1 MVCIFKLEGAPS
13 ELFVRKKK
21 VMSESEYQQ
30 LVARMLENAASP
42 MISSDTG
49 VEAAQQMGQLAAQEE
64 IGWAVVGG
72 LAMYFYGSPRMTKDV
87 DIIASNNLSLASNQR
102 LSFGGSRYTLH
113 VGKYAVP
120 IDWIVR
126 SDGYQKYYRAALQE
140 AINLPNGLRI
150 VTPEWL
156 LILKLNAGRQKDYD
170 DIVFLL
176 KQPTL
181 VDRPTVKQKVV
192 ATVGEDVW
200 LAMLPSFR
208 RLCDLADSKT
218 TEPSKYYDQD

>member
-1 MVCIFKLEGAPS
+1 MTFTDNRGN
-13 ELFVRKKK
+13 

-30 LVARMLENAASP
+30 LVERMLENTSVP

-49 VEAAQQMGQLAAQEE
+49 LEAAQKIGQLAAQEE
-64 IGWAVVGG
+64 VEWAVAGG
-72 LAMYFYGSPRMTKDV
+72 LAMYFYGSPRLTKDV
-87 DIIASNNLSLASNQR
+87 DIIASKNLSLTPNHR
-102 LSFGGSRYTLH
+102 LNFGGSSYTLQ
-113 VGKYAVP
+113 VGKYAVQ

-126 SDGYQKYYRAALQE
+126 SDGYQKYYRAALKE
-140 AINLPNGLRI
+140 AVKLPNGIRV

-156 LILKLNAGRQKDYD
+156 VILKLNAGRQKDLD

-176 KQPTL
+176 KQPKL

-192 ATVGEDVW
+192 ETAGEDVW
-200 LAMLPSFR
+200 LAMLAGFR